1 MAIINKNLS
10 PFTFP
15 DIINTRIYSSNDYG
29 ALVAGTSYVTG
40 RVNYT
45 PIYVNHRAIRPNMLI
60 QALGTNSNVNIQLG
74 IYNGKDGLNGAPLL
88 WSGLVSPT
96 TSGIYRSNTNLILE
110 EEWYVLASNCI
121 TNTTFNIS
129 STSLGAVKGFF
140 GESTGVVSIN
150 SANNTAHH
158 AQTLPSLTQNISGT
172 INMVNYNPINVCL
185 EY

>member
-15 DIINTRIYSSNDYG
+15 DINNTRIYSSNDYG
-29 ALVAGTSYVTG
+29 ALVANTSYITN

-45 PIYVNHRAIRPNMLI
+45 PIYINKRAIRPNVLI
-60 QALGTNSNVNIQLG
+60 EALGTNSNVNIQLG
-74 IYNGKDGLNGAPLL
+74 IYNGKDGLNDAPLL

-96 TSGIYRSNTNLILE
+96 TSGIYRNNTNLILE
-110 EEWYVLASNCI
+110 EGWYILASNCI
-121 TNTTFNIS
+121 TTTTFNIS
-129 STSLGAVKGFF
+129 SMGLGTVKGFF

-150 SANNTAHH
+150 AASNVVHH

-172 INMVNYNPINVCL
+172 INMVAYNPINVCL